1 MGEAKRKAEVDA
13 GLLAKAA
20 ELNAVPLTLVEGVVV
35 TNLDLACQTL
45 VLIAKNLGRFQ
56 QEESGKELLKAV
68 EHLISYKLRYI
79 GAAQNKVRLASP
91 AEMPKAP

>member
-1 MGEAKRKAEVDA
+1 MGEAKQKAKLDA
-13 GLLAKAA
+13 ALLAKAA
-20 ELNAVPLTLVEGVVV
+20 ELNAVPLTMVEGVVV

-45 VLIAKNLGRFQ
+45 VLIAENLGRFQ

-68 EHLISYKLRYI
+68 EHLMAYKLRYI

-91 AEMPKAP
+91 AELPRP